1 MFHLFLLITLASFES
16 LYINVDNL
24 LGLDLAS
31 LIPANIEVEA
41 TNASVRFSSAK
52 YKDNGV
58 VANGDSMIK
67 NKNAL
72 IDDSECQQ
80 HSIVNMSELLASS
93 AAAYAH
99 KVKYSINNNFI
110 SQLFAYLISYVGS
123 NIHNQ
128 SFFLIF

>member
-1 MFHLFLLITLASFES
+1 M
-16 LYINVDNL
+16 
-24 LGLDLAS
+24 DLAS

-52 YKDNGV
+52 YNNNGV

-67 NKNAL
+67 TKSAL
-72 IDDSECQQ
+72 IDDSECEP

-99 KVKYSINNNFI
+99 KVTAKTMRKMIFALTLQKSLNYSF
-110 SQLFAYLISYVGS
+110 
-123 NIHNQ
+123 
-128 SFFLIF
+128 

>member
-1 MFHLFLLITLASFES
+1 MRYVKLTLSSCVPLVDFLLITLASIEY
-16 LYINVDNL
+16 LYINVANL

-72 IDDSECQQ
+72 IDDSECEQ

-99 KVKYSINNNFI
+99 KVKYKTNNTVR
-110 SQLFAYLISYVGS
+110 LFVYKI
-123 NIHNQ
+123 
-128 SFFLIF
+128 

>member
-1 MFHLFLLITLASFES
+1 MKKIAVLTLSF
-16 LYINVDNL
+16 IHDL

-52 YKDNGV
+52 YGNNGI
-58 VANGDSMIK
+58 VANGDSIVTKKTSM
-67 NKNAL
+67 
-72 IDDSECQQ
+72 IDDSECEP

-99 KVKYSINNNFI
+99 KVVYIYFGKQEFLSLEL
-110 SQLFAYLISYVGS
+110 SKVV
-123 NIHNQ
+123 
-128 SFFLIF
+128 SFF

>member
-1 MFHLFLLITLASFES
+1 
-16 LYINVDNL
+16 
-24 LGLDLAS
+24 
-31 LIPANIEVEA
+31 
-41 TNASVRFSSAK
+41 
-52 YKDNGV
+52 

-99 KVKYSINNNFI
+99 KPSLTAQCQPNGNPSSSTQYQSDMSHSSIMNTAPVAINGTKKKAKTALNGGVP
-110 SQLFAYLISYVGS
+110 LFNHKNARDWIQRRATYDK
-123 NIHNQ
+123 ND
-128 SFFLIF
+128 

>member
-1 MFHLFLLITLASFES
+1 M
-16 LYINVDNL
+16 
-24 LGLDLAS
+24 DLAS

-52 YKDNGV
+52 YNDNGV

-72 IDDSECQQ
+72 IDDSECEP

-99 KVKYSINNNFI
+99 KVEYTSTWIDRSILSDFFITEDFFFKMIFLLFYS
-110 SQLFAYLISYVGS
+110 QV
-123 NIHNQ
+123 
-128 SFFLIF
+128 

>member
-1 MFHLFLLITLASFES
+1 MFLLITLASFES
-16 LYINVDNL
+16 LYINVDIL
-24 LGLDLAS
+24 QGLDLAS

-72 IDDSECQQ
+72 IDDSECEQ

-99 KVKYSINNNFI
+99 KVKYKTNNFKR
-110 SQLFAYLISYVGS
+110 G
-123 NIHNQ
+123 
-128 SFFLIF
+128 FLL

>member
-1 MFHLFLLITLASFES
+1 MFLLITLASFES
-16 LYINVDNL
+16 LYINVDIL
-24 LGLDLAS
+24 QGLDLAS

-99 KVKYSINNNFI
+99 KVK
-110 SQLFAYLISYVGS
+110 
-123 NIHNQ
+123 
-128 SFFLIF
+128 

>member
-1 MFHLFLLITLASFES
+1 MRFP
-16 LYINVDNL
+16 

-52 YKDNGV
+52 YKNNGV

-67 NKNAL
+67 NKSAL
-72 IDDSECQQ
+72 IDDSECEP

-99 KVKYSINNNFI
+99 KVTARTIKNDLCVTSNLTVRL
-110 SQLFAYLISYVGS
+110 QL
-123 NIHNQ
+123 
-128 SFFLIF
+128 